1 MESTSH
7 LIELLRKQDES
18 ALEML
23 YEQYGKKFYSY
34 CIRRWRLDEDQAWE
48 VVYKT
53 LETLVV
59 KGGGYTFAS
68 HKDFESFMFKVLI
81 NFLRQWYRRQ
91 NASRSNEVV
100 LVDFNE
106 GEQEQSSLLKAMNSV
121 SLRQFLEEDPALE
134 NPNLKALSNAL
145 EKMDPTD
152 ADLLLL
158 RAQNYSYDQISLFLK
173 TDTSHL
179 KVKHHRAK
187 QKLIGLLKE
196 L

>member
-34 CIRRWRLDEDQAWE
+34 CIRRWRLDEDQAWD

-53 LETLVV
+53 LETLVI
-59 KGGGYTFAS
+59 KAGGYSFAS
-68 HKDFESFMFKVLI
+68 DKDFESFIFKVLI
-81 NFLRQWYRRQ
+81 NFLRQWYRQQ
-91 NASRSNEVV
+91 NASGSNEVV

-106 GEQEQSSLLKAMNSV
+106 GEQEQSSLVKAMNSV
-121 SLRQFLEEDPALE
+121 SLRQFLEEDLTLE
-134 NPNLKALSNAL
+134 NPNLKALSKAL
-145 EKMDPTD
+145 EKLDPTD

-158 RAQNYSYDQISLFLK
+158 RAQNYSYDQIALFIK
-173 TDTSHL
+173 TDASHL

-187 QKLIGLLKE
+187 QKLIGLLK
-196 L
+196 